1 MINSTVNKIA
11 RDTNPK
17 KKSNNRY
24 FSDNRIKCIKYGL
37 LLEDEINSIFPENTN
52 LSKNRLAEVTSL
64 LIDYIYYRTKEYSTP
79 IISREEFSFYLE
91 INKTLVGY
99 GLRIA
104 KRIGVIDVSRKGTVN
119 GTNIFILDLYEL
131 NKLEKKGKNYL
142 NNKSSNFEDKR
153 RNNLNRDI
161 EKIIKNKTPKVLKEE
176 KDKNYWSKKQT
187 EAINKMAY
195 ASLEEVKDG
204 SDPYHTGLS
213 TFSQITI
220 QFISKTY
227 YKYNYKPLEWNYYT
241 FNKIIYALLQREI
254 DISDVQ
260 SYESELAWRCIPQK
274 LIDTVKFVFSKY
286 FRKITKCESNEF
298 GIMFMDAYNRGLHN
312 ISRALY
318 KDKVEEVYSSKN
330 IENYENKEYYKSKV
344 DINKKIKLRAFNN
357 INSID
362 INDYWSGG
370 IRSYLSDEDF
380 KEAKIKQ
387 EENIQPKE
395 DPCALFKSLK

>member
-1 MINSTVNKIA
+1 MFNSTVNKIT

-17 KKSNNRY
+17 NKSNNKY

-104 KRIGVIDVSRKGTVN
+104 KRIGVIDVSRKGTIN

-131 NKLEKKGKNYL
+131 NKLEEKGKEYL
-142 NNKSSNFEDKR
+142 NNKSSNFEDQKR
-153 RNNLNRDI
+153 NDLNRDI

-195 ASLEEVKDG
+195 ASLDEIKSG

-213 TFSQITI
+213 TFSQIII

-227 YKYNYKPLEWNYYT
+227 YKYNYRPLEWNYYT

-286 FRKITKCESNEF
+286 FRTITKCESNEF

-318 KDKVEEVYSSKN
+318 KRDVEKVYSF
-330 IENYENKEYYKSKV
+330 ENMNDYEDFEYYSGSV
-344 DINKKIKLRAFNN
+344 DVNEKIKRRAFNN

-362 INDYWSGG
+362 INDYWSDG
-370 IRSYLSDEDF
+370 IRSYLSKEELE
-380 KEAKIKQ
+380 EAKSKSQSIK
-387 EENIQPKE
+387 ETKEE
-395 DPCALFKSLK
+395 DPLAKFR